1 MSLTVQREE
10 LAALEP
16 EWCELLPACSLNK
29 VFVTPTWLRT
39 WWAEFGARPGTRPG
53 VGRELILL
61 SVRDGERLVGVAPL
75 MREGESLR
83 FAGDTNVCDYMDFVV
98 ARGREEEALS
108 AVLRS
113 LGEEPWRELSLWAVP
128 EGSPTLEALAAV
140 APAFGLTVETEQE
153 DVCPQ
158 LELPSSWEEYLAGL
172 GKKDRHE
179 LRRKM
184 RKLAAAGELEMET
197 VEGAEPV
204 AAALEDFLRLYRESR
219 TDKAEFM
226 TEPMERFFRAIT
238 AALAAED
245 KLTIEFLKLS
255 GLRVAA
261 VLCFCGGDE
270 SLLYNSGYDPSYAYL
285 SVGLVSKALSLRKAI
300 EEGKRR
306 FDFLRGPE
314 PYKYDLGAKDVAVYR
329 VTVRRE

>member
-1 MSLTVQREE
+1 MAYAVQREE
-10 LAALEP
+10 LARLEP
-16 EWCELLPACSLNK
+16 EWWELLPFCSLNK

-39 WWAEFGARPGTRPG
+39 WWAEFGD
-53 VGRELILL
+53 GRELMLL
-61 SVRDGERLVGVAPL
+61 SVRDGDRLVAVAPL

-98 ARGREEEALS
+98 ARGEEEAALS

-113 LGEEPWRELSLWAVP
+113 LSEEPWRELALWAVP
-128 EGSPTLEALAAV
+128 DRSPTLEALNAV
-140 APAFGLTVETEQE
+140 APSFGLRVDVEEE

-158 LELPSSWEEYLAGL
+158 LELPATWDEYLAGL

-184 RKLAAAGELEMET
+184 RKLAAAGDLEMET
-197 VEGAEPV
+197 VEGGEGVEV
-204 AAALEDFLRLYRESR
+204 ALDDFLRLYRESR

-238 AALAAED
+238 VALAAED

-255 GLRVAA
+255 GVRVAA
-261 VLCFCGGDE
+261 VLCLCAGDE
-270 SLLYNSGYDPSYAYL
+270 SLLYNSGYDPNYAYL

-300 EEGKRR
+300 EEGKKR

-314 PYKYDLGAKDVAVYR
+314 PYKYDLGAKDVPVHR